1 MIGSLGYMV
10 IKNGYDNESKAKSIK
25 APTLLI
31 HGKKD
36 ELIKP
41 DHSVKLFSKFLFIR
55 LVARKSR
62 TDLTR

>member
-1 MIGSLGYMV
+1 MV

-41 DHSVKLFSKFLFIR
+41 DHSVKLFSKIE
-55 LVARKSR
+55 
-62 TDLTR
+62 LTRPSAREG